1 MSFTVRFLNY
11 AGDDLLGT
19 ATVEWGEDATP
30 LAPTPEIIAGKK
42 FTGWNVPITHV
53 VEDMT
58 VRPTYVDVHT
68 VTFYNYK
75 GDGTLSVQEVEDGQD
90 AKAPKEEKIAG
101 KTFTGWDTDF
111 TNVHS
116 DLSVHPLY
124 TDIYLTVRFLNKDG
138 TDVWSTQSI
147 RYGDNAIPPSPLKYT
162 GFIFIGWN
170 TAFTHITEDKTIR
183 PVYRE
188 IPPHPTLNFYEE
200 NEDGSSGSLKK
211 SYSMVNGC
219 SIVQKLSGEC
229 TISVKLLTRQTE
241 GMVTIFD
248 RLEVEGLVFYITEMK
263 KTISSG
269 MCYTELNGEHI
280 SYILNDDV
288 YKVTAYE
295 KTGTAKDILQELLS
309 GTPFNVG
316 DVDVTKEV
324 TLRVNKEATRR
335 ACIMQLIAL
344 LDAEIEYYG
353 YTIGIKAHT
362 GSTTPVDVMKTSLV
376 QDISYTYNV
385 SEDTTNYSLS
395 LYQKG
400 ALELGDELI
409 LRFDPLGI
417 DSESRI
423 VGMDWNPFNYKDVS
437 ITVGQYIPTLN
448 NSLYELI
455 NEVSDIRESTAKY
468 TVEFGEMIGNG
479 SFYFTRAYSDRPYF
493 QVSVNDDSTPVVTL
507 TRKSGSAFAAYVGAT
522 LTGVNADTVTL
533 LVFYCTVPEVSEEEE
548 E

>member
-75 GDGTLSVQEVEDGQD
+75 GDGILSVQEVEDGQD

-101 KTFTGWDTDF
+101 KRFIGWDTDF

-188 IPPHPTLNFYEE
+188 
-200 NEDGSSGSLKK
+200 
-211 SYSMVNGC
+211 
-219 SIVQKLSGEC
+219 KLSGEC

-362 GSTTPVDVMKTSLV
+362 GNTTPVDVMKTSLV

-455 NEVSDIRESTAKY
+455 NEVSDIRQSTAKY

-533 LVFYCTVPEVSEEEE
+533 LVFYCTVPEVSEEDEE
-548 E
+548 